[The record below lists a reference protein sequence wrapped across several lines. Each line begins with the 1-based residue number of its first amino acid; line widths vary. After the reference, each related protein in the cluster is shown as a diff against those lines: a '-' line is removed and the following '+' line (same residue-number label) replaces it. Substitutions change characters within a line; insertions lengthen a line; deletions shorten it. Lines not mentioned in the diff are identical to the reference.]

1 MVYIVAILL
10 LIINFWL
17 FNVTGL
23 IITLF
28 LFAYIS
34 FARHYVLYNM
44 LPYFN
49 DLEKNNDIYND
60 NYLVIKAVS
69 TMIQKYIEVMPIDK
83 YRNYK
88 YYNLGIYIS
97 SALTFIPLYIAKTLI
112 KNFLKDNNQNEL

>member
-1 MVYIVAILL
+1 MVYFVAILL

-17 FNVTGL
+17 FNITGL

-28 LFAYIS
+28 LFAYVS
-34 FARHYVLYNM
+34 FARHYVLYTM

-49 DLEKNNDIYND
+49 NLEKNNDIYND

-69 TMIQKYIEVMPIDK
+69 TMMQKYIEYMPIDK

-88 YYNLGIYIS
+88 YYNLAIYIS
-97 SALTFIPLYIAKTLI
+97 SALTFIPLYVAKTLI
-112 KNFLKDNNQNEL
+112 KNFLKSNNENE